1 MVTHSQSSITT
12 QRVIEGYQSCVLSV
26 AKARYFISILVPHM
40 LTAMLL
46 GPEFTYIFATL
57 TVWEVGFW
65 HGFLDN
71 AKQTRKCLWM
81 KASRCEAKSSSG

>member
-46 GPEFTYIFATL
+46 GPEFTYLRRLQYGKWAFGMA
-57 TVWEVGFW
+57 
-65 HGFLDN
+65 FLIMQN
-71 AKQTRKCLWM
+71 KQENVC
-81 KASRCEAKSSSG
+81 G